1 MEIEKT
7 SYPSKKT
14 LSTITT
20 FDKNTIHIT
29 NESKNK
35 NGASVEHKRGS
46 IGFTKIQNEPG
57 GKIKGMITDLE
68 LM

>member
-1 MEIEKT
+1 MEIEKA

-29 NESKNK
+29 NENNNK
-35 NGASVEHKRGS
+35 DGSSVDHKRGF
-46 IGFTKIQNEPG
+46 IGFTKIQNESG